1 MHRLFVAIRPPRPIR
16 DALIDLMEGL
26 PGARWQD
33 DEQLH
38 LTLRFIGEVDTHQ
51 AEDIAAALGHVAH
64 PPVDV
69 ALSGLGHFG
78 KKGKPNSLWIGAGP
92 RAELKA
98 IHEQINAALV
108 TVGLD
113 PERRA
118 FLPHVTIARLGS
130 GTAPIDHYMTEN
142 AGIALPVFRA
152 KHFALFESTLGH
164 EGASYA
170 TIARYPLARSGNVP
184 PR

>member
-1 MHRLFVAIRPPRPIR
+1 MHRLFVAIRPPAATR

-38 LTLRFIGEVDTHQ
+38 LTLRFIGEVDGHQ
-51 AEDIAAALGHVAH
+51 AEDIAAALGRAAH
-64 PPVDV
+64 PPIDV
-69 ALSGLGHFG
+69 TLSGLGSFG
-78 KKGKPNSLWIGAGP
+78 KPGKPNSLWIGAEP
-92 RAELKA
+92 KAPLKA
-98 IHEQINAALV
+98 LHEQINVLLS

-130 GTAPIDHYMTEN
+130 GTAPLDRYLSEN
-142 AGIALPVFRA
+142 AGIALPTFRA
-152 KHFALFESTLGH
+152 EHFGLFESTLSH
-164 EGASYA
+164 EGASYEMV
-170 TIARYPLARSGNVP
+170 ARYPLNRADP
-184 PR
+184 EDA